1 MEERS
6 VKVEN
11 IYKYFDTEIRKS
23 MILSAFMKLIEADLE
38 SSVRTEAIAHLQSE
52 EK

>member
-1 MEERS
+1 MEERN

-11 IYKYFDTEIRKS
+11 FYKYFDMEIRKS

-38 SSVRTEAIAHLQSE
+38 KGVRTEAIAHLQSE